1 MVLDAIVSTDLTA
14 RQLVGLADGEPSG
27 KDTPARA
34 AGLQRGQTQPSQS
47 DRTTTVSNRRGSADL
62 KRATGSGSRGEA
74 VKRLERLLTVDQ
86 LAELWQVSPR
96 TVRRM
101 IADGRL
107 PVVRL
112 GRAVRIPAKAAAP

>member
-1 MVLDAIVSTDLTA
+1 MKS
-14 RQLVGLADGEPSG
+14 
-27 KDTPARA
+27 
-34 AGLQRGQTQPSQS
+34 
-47 DRTTTVSNRRGSADL
+47 RRPPFSP
-62 KRATGSGSRGEA
+62 RATNDGQRVEQ
-74 VKRLERLLTVDQ
+74 LLTVDQ

-112 GRAVRIPAKAAAP
+112 GRAVRIPAKVAAG